1 MATSNMLT
9 TAVGS
14 FANRT
19 EAQDAVRALRAAGF
33 ADDRIGVVGQRMEY
47 TGERGSDSGLPNDPT
62 HSRWEEGTGVGA
74 AAGAVTGT
82 GLGLAVAAG
91 LIPGVGPVIAGGMLM
106 AMLASAGAGATV
118 GTVVGGLIGLGVPED
133 EAGYY
138 QDEVTSG
145 RVLVS
150 VEAAGR
156 REEAIDILRRH
167 GANFHRPAAAV

>member
-1 MATSNMLT
+1 MATDAMT
-9 TAVGS
+9 TVVGS

-19 EAQDAVRALRAAGF
+19 DAQDAVRALRSAGF
-33 ADDRIGVVGQRMEY
+33 PDDDIGVVGRQMEY
-47 TGERGSDSGLPNDPT
+47 HGDPTSHSGLPNDPT

-91 LIPGVGPVIAGGMLM
+91 LIPGVGPIIAGGMLM
-106 AMLASAGAGATV
+106 GLLASAGAGATV

-133 EAGYY
+133 EADYY
-138 QDEVTSG
+138 EDEVTSG

-150 VEAAGR
+150 VDAGDRRAEAV
-156 REEAIDILRRH
+156 DILARH
-167 GANFHRPAAAV
+167 GGTFNRATV

>member
-1 MATSNMLT
+1 MTATEIPPT
-9 TAVGS
+9 VVGS

-19 EAQDAVRALRAAGF
+19 EAQDAVRGLRAAGF
-33 ADDRIGVVGQRMEY
+33 ADDRIGVVGKRLEY
-47 TGERGSDSGLPNDPT
+47 HGEQTSTSGLPNDPT

-91 LIPGVGPVIAGGMLM
+91 LIPGVGPLIAGGALM
-106 AMLASAGAGATV
+106 ALLASAGAGATV

-138 QDEVTSG
+138 QDELTSG

-150 VEAAGR
+150 VDAGDRRPEAV
-156 REEAIDILRRH
+156 DILRRY
-167 GANFHRPAAAV
+167 GAVFSRPAVV

>member
-1 MATSNMLT
+1 MTSPSTQT
-9 TAVGS
+9 TVVGS

-19 EAQDAVRALRAAGF
+19 EAQDAVRSLREVGF
-33 ADDRIGVVGQRMEY
+33 PEEQIGILGKRMEY
-47 TGERGSDSGLPNDPT
+47 HGETTSHSGLPNDPT

-91 LIPGVGPVIAGGMLM
+91 LIPGVGPVIAGGALM
-106 AMLASAGAGATV
+106 ALLASAGVGATV

-133 EAGYY
+133 EIGYY
-138 QDEVTSG
+138 QDEMTSG

-150 VEAAGR
+150 VEAGDR
-156 REEAIDILRRH
+156 RAEVVEILQRH
-167 GANFHRPAAAV
+167 GGTFNRPAV

>member
-1 MATSNMLT
+1 MAATDVMT
-9 TAVGS
+9 TVVGS
-14 FANRT
+14 FADRT

-33 ADDRIGVVGQRMEY
+33 RDDAIGVVGKRIEHN
-47 TGERGSDSGLPNDPT
+47 GEHTSHSGLPNDPT

-91 LIPGVGPVIAGGMLM
+91 LIPGVGPIIAGGILM
-106 AMLASAGAGATV
+106 GLLASAGAGATV

-133 EAGYY
+133 EADYY
-138 QDEVTSG
+138 EDEVTSG

-150 VEAAGR
+150 VDAGSRRAEAV
-156 REEAIDILRRH
+156 DLLKRH
-167 GANFHRPAAAV
+167 GAGFHRLPAV

>member
-1 MATSNMLT
+1 MAATDVLT
-9 TAVGS
+9 TVVGS

-19 EAQDAVRALRAAGF
+19 DAQDAVRALRAAGF
-33 ADDRIGVVGQRMEY
+33 SDDAIGVVGKRMEY
-47 TGERGSDSGLPNDPT
+47 HGEATSHSGLPNDPT

-106 AMLASAGAGATV
+106 GLLASAGAGATV
-118 GTVVGGLIGLGVPED
+118 GTIVGGLIGLGVPED
-133 EAGYY
+133 EVDYY
-138 QDEVTSG
+138 ADEVSSG

-150 VEAAGR
+150 VDAGDRRAEAV
-156 REEAIDILRRH
+156 DILRRY
-167 GANFHRPAAAV
+167 GGSFSRPAV

>member
-1 MATSNMLT
+1 MATGDMLT
-9 TAVGS
+9 TVVGS

-33 ADDRIGVVGQRMEY
+33 ADDKVGVVGRRMEA
-47 TGERGSDSGLPNDPT
+47 TGEHTSDSGLPNDPT

-91 LIPGVGPVIAGGMLM
+91 LIPGVGPIIAGGILM
-106 AMLASAGAGATV
+106 GLLASAGAGATV

-138 QDEVTSG
+138 QDEVTNG

-150 VEAAGR
+150 VEAGSR
-156 REEAIDILRRH
+156 RADAVDILKRH
-167 GANFHRPAAAV
+167 GGSFHRPAAL

>member
-1 MATSNMLT
+1 MAASMLT
-9 TAVGS
+9 TVVGS

-19 EAQDAVRALRAAGF
+19 DAQDAVRALRAAGF
-33 ADDRIGVVGQRMEY
+33 PDSSVGVVGRRMEH
-47 TGERGSDSGLPNDPT
+47 TGEHTSTSGLPNDPT
-62 HSRWEEGTGVGA
+62 HSRWEEGTGIGA

-133 EAGYY
+133 EADYY

-145 RVLVS
+145 RVLVT
-150 VEAAGR
+150 VEAADR
-156 REEAIDILRRH
+156 RAEVVDLLRQH
-167 GANFHRPAAAV
+167 GATFHRPAGV